1 MAFPGTYNFSYYRG
15 DTYQFIIRPKNA
27 NGTTFALD
35 AYSGNAV
42 FTMANRR
49 GSTGTQV
56 VGTATIDTANDIIT
70 CTIAPEQG
78 RELVAG
84 TTYVYDVQITNTTP
98 TPDVVFTLLT
108 GSITVT
114 DDITGAV

>member
-15 DTYQFIIRPKNA
+15 IKYEFTIRPQNA
-27 NGTTFALD
+27 NGTTFSLD
-35 AYSGNAV
+35 FYAGNAD
-42 FTMANRR
+42 FTIANRR

-56 VGTATIDTANDIIT
+56 NATATVNTTTDIVT
-70 CTIAPEQG
+70 CTITGAQG

-84 TTYVYDVQITNTTP
+84 TTYVYDVQIDNGAG
-98 TPDVVFTLLT
+98 VIFTLLT

-114 DDITGAV
+114 DDVTGAV

>member
-27 NGTTFALD
+27 NGT
-35 AYSGNAV
+35 V
-42 FTMANRR
+42 FTLDDYSDGALFTIANRR

-56 VGTATIDTANDIIT
+56 VATATVDITNHIIT
-70 CTIAPEQG
+70 CTITPEQG
-78 RELVAG
+78 RELTAG
-84 TTYVYDVQITNTTP
+84 TTYVYDVQIENGASI
-98 TPDVVFTLLT
+98 VYTLLT

-114 DDITGAV
+114 DDITSAV

>member
-27 NGTTFALD
+27 NGTTFVLD
-35 AYSGNAV
+35 AYTAV
-42 FTMANRR
+42 FTIANRR
-49 GSTGTQV
+49 GSGAVQV
-56 VGTATIDTANDIIT
+56 IATATVDTANDIVT
-70 CTIAPEQG
+70 CTITPEQG
-78 RELVAG
+78 RQLFAG
-84 TTYVYDVQITNTTP
+84 TSYVYDVQITNVTP

-114 DDITGAV
+114 DDVSGAV

>member
-15 DTYQFIIRPKNA
+15 DTYEFIIRPKNA

-35 AYSGNAV
+35 AYSGNAN
-42 FTMANRR
+42 FTIANRR

-56 VGTATIDTANDIIT
+56 AATATIDTANDIVT
-70 CTIAPEQG
+70 CTINPTQG

-84 TTYVYDVQITNTTP
+84 TTYVYDVQITNTTAN
-98 TPDVVFTLLT
+98 PDVIFTLLT

-114 DDITGAV
+114 DDVTGAV

>member
-35 AYSGNAV
+35 AYVGNAD
-42 FTMANRR
+42 FTIANRR
-49 GSTGTQV
+49 GINGTQV
-56 VGTATIDTANDIIT
+56 AATATVDISTDIVT
-70 CTIAPEQG
+70 CTITGEQG

-84 TTYVYDVQITNTTP
+84 TTYVYDVQIDNGAG
-98 TPDVVFTLLT
+98 VIFTLLT

-114 DDITGAV
+114 DDVTGAV

>member
-15 DTYQFIIRPKNA
+15 DTYEFVIRPKNA

-35 AYSGNAV
+35 AYAGNAD
-42 FTMANRR
+42 FTISNRR

-56 VGTATIDTANDIIT
+56 SATATVDTANDIVT
-70 CTIAPEQG
+70 CTITGATG
-78 RELVAG
+78 RGLVGG
-84 TTYVYDVQITNTTP
+84 TTYVYDVQIDNGAG
-98 TPDVVFTLLT
+98 VIFTLLT

-114 DDITGAV
+114 DDITGAVV

>member
-35 AYSGNAV
+35 AYADNAV
-42 FTMANRR
+42 FTIANRR

-56 VGTATIDTANDIIT
+56 VATATIDTSTDIVT

-114 DDITGAV
+114 DDITGAA